1 MISNAHNPSGALTP
15 PEVLAQIGEIA
26 ASAGA
31 IVVVD
36 EVYAEAQHTDSPPPA
51 PAATLGE
58 VFVSTNSLT
67 KAYGL
72 AGLRCGWVLASPSI
86 SERIRIAR
94 DVVDGSGPFVTEALA
109 VRAFEKI
116 SVLRGRARTI
126 LAQNFAALQSMVSS
140 QPRLEWIAP
149 EAGTTAFPRI
159 LDVRDTTSFV
169 DYLIEKHDAVVVPGH
184 FFQKPDHI
192 RLSFGGEPGKVA
204 ASLEKLDAALRAYPA
219 S

>member
-1 MISNAHNPSGALTP
+1 VISNAHNPSGALTP
-15 PEVLAQIGEIA
+15 PEVLGRIGEIA

-72 AGLRCGWVLASPSI
+72 AGVRCGWVLASPSI

-116 SVLRGRARTI
+116 AVLRSRARAI
-126 LAQNFAALQSMVSS
+126 LAKNFAALWSMGASH
-140 QPRLEWIAP
+140 PRLEWIAP
-149 EAGTTAFPRI
+149 EAGTTAFPR
-159 LDVRDTTSFV
+159 VRDLRDTASFV
-169 DYLIEKHDAVVVPGH
+169 DYLIEKHDTVVVPGH

-192 RLSFGGEPGKVA
+192 RISFGGEPGKLA
-204 ASLEKLDAALRAYPA
+204 ASLEKLDAALRAYP